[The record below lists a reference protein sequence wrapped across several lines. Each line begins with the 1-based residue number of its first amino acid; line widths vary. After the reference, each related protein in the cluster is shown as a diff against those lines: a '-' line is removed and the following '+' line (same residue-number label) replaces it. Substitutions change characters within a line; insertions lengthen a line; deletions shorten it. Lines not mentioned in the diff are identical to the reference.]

1 MSKRETALPLTMSV
15 PQFGRLVYR
24 YSENSAYAAAERG
37 DIVTIKTGDTNKR
50 PRKRVPVRVALL
62 RIAGND
68 STLLESLVKDL
79 CAKLE
84 CTDECRAA
92 EAAASGFQRE
102 RFPQTR
108 QSPRVRAREWQTRLL
123 AELAAAP
130 TRQQAQLILSEAE
143 HQRLIRALPFRTRE
157 KLKATAQDIV
167 SEKADD

>member
-1 MSKRETALPLTMSV
+1 MRRRETAPPLTMSV

-37 DIVTIKTGDTNKR
+37 EIVTIKTGDTNKR
-50 PRKRVPVRVALL
+50 PRMRVPVRVALL

-102 RFPQTR
+102 RFRQTR
-108 QSPRVRAREWQTRLL
+108 HAKRSPRAG
-123 AELAAAP
+123 
-130 TRQQAQLILSEAE
+130 
-143 HQRLIRALPFRTRE
+143 
-157 KLKATAQDIV
+157 
-167 SEKADD
+167 